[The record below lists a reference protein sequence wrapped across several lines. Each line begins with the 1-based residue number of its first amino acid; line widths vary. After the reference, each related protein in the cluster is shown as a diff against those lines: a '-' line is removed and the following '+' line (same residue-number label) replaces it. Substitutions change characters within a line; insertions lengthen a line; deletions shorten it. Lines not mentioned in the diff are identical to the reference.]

1 MLSVE
6 PFASF
11 VDEMFARGVGSG
23 AALSIGED
31 NHELVRMFRGSTR
44 RVPTPGEPVTADTWW
59 DVASLTKPIVTV
71 ASAMVLAGEG
81 RLDLDAP
88 ITEILPGAAS
98 RGTVLQL
105 IGHAAGCAAHV
116 EFFKQLRA
124 SPPAD
129 PRAALVAMAMAVP
142 AIDPGTTVTY
152 SDLGYIQLGAIIERA
167 SGLPLEQAYAELVAQ
182 PLDLSARY
190 GADRVRSVATEQDE
204 RGVVQGEVHDENA
217 WYGGRVCGHAGLF
230 ARLDDVV
237 TFAQAILDLWHGVPR
252 GRLQPQ
258 IVRRFLSTSAA
269 AAAGATWRLGFD
281 TPSPTPGMSHAGD
294 RWPRSNSA
302 GHMGFTGVSMWLD
315 LADRRWSVL
324 LTNRVHPTRFGESAD
339 AIKELRRAVNDA
351 AIDLL
356 ERR

>member
-1 MLSVE
+1 MPSVE
-6 PFASF
+6 PFASL

-23 AALSIGED
+23 AALSIGDGGREV
-31 NHELVRMFRGSTR
+31 ERMFRGSTR

-88 ITEILPGAAS
+88 IQELLPAAAS

-124 SPPAD
+124 APPAD
-129 PRAALVAMAMAVP
+129 PRAALVAMASAVP
-142 AIDPGTTVTY
+142 AIEPGTTVTY
-152 SDLGYIQLGAIIERA
+152 SDLGYIMLGAIVERA
-167 SGLPLEQAYAELVAQ
+167 AGLPLEQAYEELVAG
-182 PLDLSARY
+182 PLGLSARY
-190 GADRVRSVATEQDE
+190 GAEPALSVATEQDE

-217 WYGGRVCGHAGLF
+217 WYGGRICGHAGLF
-230 ARLDDVV
+230 GRLDDVV
-237 TFAQAILDLWHGVPR
+237 VFARAIVDLWSGVPR
-252 GRLQPQ
+252 GRLRPE
-258 IVRRFLSTSAA
+258 IVRRFLTTSAA
-269 AAAGATWRLGFD
+269 PASGATWRLGFD
-281 TPSPTPGMSHAGD
+281 TPSPTPGISHAGD

-315 LADRRWSVL
+315 LANRRWSVL
-324 LTNRVHPTRFGESAD
+324 LTNRVHPTRFGESPD
-339 AIKELRRAVNDA
+339 AIKSLRRAVNDA

>member
-1 MLSVE
+1 MPSVE
-6 PFASF
+6 PFASL

-23 AALSIGED
+23 AALSIGEAGR
-31 NHELVRMFRGSTR
+31 EVVRMFRGSTR
-44 RVPTPGEPVTADTWW
+44 RVPTPGAPVTADTWW

-88 ITEILPGAAS
+88 IREYLPDAAS
-98 RGTVLQL
+98 TGTVLQL
-105 IGHAAGCAAHV
+105 LGHAAGCAAHV

-124 SPPAD
+124 QPPAD
-129 PRAALVAMAMAVP
+129 PRAALVAMACAVP
-142 AIDPGTTVTY
+142 AIEPGTTVTY

-167 SGLPLEQAYAELVAQ
+167 SGAPLEAAYAELVAG
-182 PLDLSARY
+182 PLALSARY
-190 GADRVRSVATEQDE
+190 GAEPALSVATEQDE

-230 ARLDDVV
+230 ARLDDVAA
-237 TFAQAILDLWHGVPR
+237 FAQAILDLWHGIPR
-252 GRLQPQ
+252 GRLEPAL
-258 IVRRFLSTSAA
+258 VRRFLSTSAA
-269 AAAGATWRLGFD
+269 PAAGATWRIGFD
-281 TPSPTPGMSHAGD
+281 TPSHTPGISHAGD

-315 LADRRWSVL
+315 LANQRWVVL
-324 LTNRVHPTRFGESAD
+324 LTNRVHPTRFGESPE
-339 AIKELRRAVNDA
+339 AIKALRRAVNDA